1 MEEKDCNSP
10 FWIKR
15 FYGRYVR
22 GDTVEKKISESRR
35 KRQRQLRRRILI
47 FCSCMGVA
55 IALIAMVI
63 FFGDKS
69 ENGRDGDDF
78 GKGEIV
84 LTPEC
89 ESYRSE
95 VETVAKTHVMTEY
108 VDLIMAVMMQES
120 GGRSLD
126 VMQCA
131 EGVVNTLY
139 PHVPNGI
146 TDPSYS
152 IDCGIQELKYALEKV
167 ECSSPTDIEKIKI
180 ALQGYN
186 FGIDGFLAFLEE
198 QNDVRW
204 TEEYAQEY
212 AKKASGE
219 IERDPDDAETMGP
232 WAYGDQYYPLHVL
245 RFYKY
250 K

>member
-1 MEEKDCNSP
+1 M
-10 FWIKR
+10 
-15 FYGRYVR
+15 
-22 GDTVEKKISESRR
+22 EKKISESRK

-47 FCSCMGVA
+47 FGSCMGAA
-55 IALIAMVI
+55 IVLIVMII
-63 FFGDKS
+63 FFGNKS
-69 ENGRDGDDF
+69 EDPIGNNGLK
-78 GKGEIV
+78 KGEIV

-95 VETVAKTHVMTEY
+95 VETVAKTHGMTEY

-167 ECSSPTDIEKIKI
+167 ECSGPNDIEKIKI

-186 FGIDGFLAFLEE
+186 FGIDGFLAFLKEK
-198 QNDVRW
+198 NDVRW

-212 AKKASGE
+212 AKKGFW
-219 IERDPDDAETMGP
+219 RN
-232 WAYGDQYYPLHVL
+232 
-245 RFYKY
+245 
-250 K
+250 

>member
-1 MEEKDCNSP
+1 MDDWKERRERQ
-10 FWIKR
+10 IK
-15 FYGRYVR
+15 
-22 GDTVEKKISESRR
+22 
-35 KRQRQLRRRILI
+35 KRVTMAVIAVALVLTGILVIVLRSGILRR
-47 FCSCMGVA
+47 
-55 IALIAMVI
+55 
-63 FFGDKS
+63 
-69 ENGRDGDDF
+69 E
-78 GKGEIV
+78 GEIV
-84 LTPEC
+84 LTQEC

-95 VETVAKTHVMTEY
+95 VEMVAEKYGMTPY

-167 ECSSPTDIEKIKI
+167 ECKNPRDIEKIKI

-186 FGIDGFLAFLEE
+186 FGIDGFLAFLQEKG
-198 QNDVRW
+198 DVRW

-212 AKKASGE
+212 ARQASGE
-219 IERDPDDAETMGP
+219 VLRDASDAETMGP

-245 RFYKY
+245 RFYKLSAQ
-250 K
+250 

>member
-1 MEEKDCNSP
+1 M
-10 FWIKR
+10 
-15 FYGRYVR
+15 
-22 GDTVEKKISESRR
+22 EKKVSESRR
-35 KRQRQLRRRILI
+35 RRQRQIRIRVSIFCICLGLAVALI
-47 FCSCMGVA
+47 FA
-55 IALIAMVI
+55 IV
-63 FFGDKS
+63 FHSGTPTPEEEERK
-69 ENGRDGDDF
+69 
-78 GKGEIV
+78 KEIV
-84 LTPEC
+84 LTDEC

-95 VETVAKTHVMTEY
+95 VEMVAEKHGMTEY

-167 ECSSPTDIEKIKI
+167 ECSGPKDIEKIKI

-186 FGIDGFLAFLEE
+186 FGIDGFLAFLKEKG
-198 QNDVRW
+198 DVRW

-212 AKKASGE
+212 AKRASGE
-219 IERDPDDAETMGP
+219 VERDPSDAETMGP

-245 RFYKY
+245 RFYEV
-250 K
+250 

>member
-1 MEEKDCNSP
+1 MDNWKE
-10 FWIKR
+10 
-15 FYGRYVR
+15 
-22 GDTVEKKISESRR
+22 
-35 KRQRQLRRRILI
+35 KRQRQIRKRVTI
-47 FCSCMGVA
+47 FCIGMVLAIVGILVIGVTRRNR
-55 IALIAMVI
+55 I
-63 FFGDKS
+63 S
-69 ENGRDGDDF
+69 QNE
-78 GKGEIV
+78 GEIF
-84 LTPEC
+84 LTEEC

-95 VETVAKTHVMTEY
+95 VEMVAEKYGMTDY

-167 ECSSPTDIEKIKI
+167 ECAGPTDMEKIKI

-186 FGIDGFLAFLEE
+186 FGIDGFLAFLKEKG
-198 QNDVRW
+198 DVKW

-212 AKKASGE
+212 AMQASGE
-219 IERDPDDAETMGP
+219 VLRDSSDAETMGP

-245 RFYKY
+245 RFYRY
-250 K
+250 

>member
-1 MEEKDCNSP
+1 M
-10 FWIKR
+10 
-15 FYGRYVR
+15 
-22 GDTVEKKISESRR
+22 EKKISESRK

-47 FCSCMGVA
+47 FGSCMGAA
-55 IALIAMVI
+55 IVLVVMII
-63 FFGDKS
+63 FFGNKS
-69 ENGRDGDDF
+69 EDPIGNNGLR
-78 GKGEIV
+78 KGEIV

-95 VETVAKTHVMTEY
+95 VETVAKTHGMTEY

-167 ECSSPTDIEKIKI
+167 ECSGPNDIEKIKI

-186 FGIDGFLAFLEE
+186 FGIDGFLAFLKEK
-198 QNDVRW
+198 NDVRW

-250 K
+250 E

>member
-1 MEEKDCNSP
+1 MGKD
-10 FWIKR
+10 
-15 FYGRYVR
+15 
-22 GDTVEKKISESRR
+22 ISKWRR
-35 KRQRQLRRRILI
+35 KRQIQLRRRMAIFAVCMGAAAALI
-47 FCSCMGVA
+47 FMAVF
-55 IALIAMVI
+55 LNR
-63 FFGDKS
+63 KS
-69 ENGRDGDDF
+69 EEQSDTESQEET
-78 GKGEIV
+78 EIV

-95 VETVAKTHVMTEY
+95 VETVAKKHGMTEY

-131 EGVVNTLY
+131 EGVVNTKY

-167 ECSSPTDIEKIKI
+167 ECSDPTDIEKIKI

-186 FGIDGFLAFLEE
+186 FGIDGFLAFLKEKG
-198 QNDVRW
+198 DVRW

-212 AKKASGE
+212 AKYASGE
-219 IERDPDDAETMGP
+219 IERDPSDAESMGP
-232 WAYGDQYYPLHVL
+232 WAYGDEYYPLHVL

-250 K
+250 G